1 MVAAVRDLEE
11 VLPNVTSVRC
21 AGHTLQLCLIGLLE
35 DNVIHRTIAAACALV
50 KHFRKSTKALDGLKS
65 K

>member
-21 AGHTLQLCLIGLLE
+21 AGHTLQLCLIGPLE
-35 DNVIHRTIAAACALV
+35 DNVIHRTIAAARA
-50 KHFRKSTKALDGLKS
+50 
-65 K
+65 